1 MLLLGSLE
9 VIAFRDWAHF
19 FNLTS
24 WLVVE
29 NLEPGANSH
38 GLLLSPPYHGLLA
51 RPEHC
56 SQVVGSVPRW

>member
-9 VIAFRDWAHF
+9 VIAFGDWGHF

-38 GLLLSPPYHGLLA
+38 GLLLYPPYHRLLA
-51 RPEHC
+51 RLEYC
-56 SQVVGSVPRW
+56 LLVVGWVSRW

>member
-9 VIAFRDWAHF
+9 VIAFRDWEHF

-29 NLEPGANSH
+29 SLEPGANSH

-51 RPEHC
+51 RPGYC
-56 SQVVGSVPRW
+56 LQVVGWVSRW

>member
-9 VIAFRDWAHF
+9 VIASGYWGHF

-29 NLEPGANSH
+29 KLEPGATH
-38 GLLLSPPYHGLLA
+38 MVCFFLLHITDF
-51 RPEHC
+51 C
-56 SQVVGSVPRW
+56 QGSSIVYR